1 MNNYYVPIVVEQ
13 APNGERAFDLYSRLL
28 RDRIIFIGTAF
39 TADLANVVVAQMLYL
54 ESEDDVDDIYIYLNS
69 PGGSVHSALAIC
81 DAMQYITPDVS
92 TIAFGTAASAA
103 SFILAAGAQ
112 GKRFALPHT
121 KILLHQPHISG
132 NGLTGQVTDIEI
144 EAAQLVKTKEEM
156 IKLYAQFTGQKPSK
170 IKKDLERDF
179 WMTPKEAL
187 DYGIIDIV
195 MDKR

>member
-132 NGLTGQVTDIEI
+132 HGLTGQVTDIEI